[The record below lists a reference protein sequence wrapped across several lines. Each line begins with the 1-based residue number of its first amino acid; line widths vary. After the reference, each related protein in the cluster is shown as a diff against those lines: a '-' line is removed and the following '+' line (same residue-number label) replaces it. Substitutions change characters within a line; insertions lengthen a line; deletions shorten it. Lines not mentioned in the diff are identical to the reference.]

1 MNALTKRIGFLAACA
16 IAACFVTE
24 AQAYDAKVV
33 KLSGTVEIQLPGQT
47 TAQPLTPAMTVP
59 QGALIQTG
67 ADAQLMLEAFPGAVA
82 TIGSN
87 SVVAVEKL
95 AMTKQGTAVSSQEA
109 LLDLRSGSIVS
120 TIDPAK
126 KAISQYGV
134 RTPRGIA
141 TARGTVYGVAVSVS
155 GTSVA
160 TLNGSVTLNL
170 GNGVSV
176 SIPVGSASVN
186 DATTVTNLAAA
197 IQASGQTGLTV
208 AQLLQETVQ
217 AVADNVAASSSAAGT
232 AETATT
238 IMASVVS
245 AASAAQPEQAAAF
258 TQAAVAAISSSTS
271 ATAGSS
277 TAVAAITEAAV
288 RAAPAAT
295 AQIAQAAAQA
305 VVETR
310 VTQAVAAAQASGA
323 DPVAAAESASQGA
336 AETISA
342 ITQTAANAAAAMGAS
357 ADTQTIA
364 AAVAEGSTAGADSA
378 SQITGITV
386 SAPDV
391 PAVAAPT
398 TPSTPLAPPNNIP
411 VITPDV
417 RPVSGSA

>member
-1 MNALTKRIGFLAACA
+1 MNALTKRIGFIAACA

-24 AQAYDAKVV
+24 AQAYDARVV
-33 KLSGTVEIQLPGQT
+33 KLSGTAQIQLPGQT
-47 TAQPLTPAMTVP
+47 TAQPLTSTMAVP

-67 ADAQLMLEAFPGAVA
+67 ADTQLLLEAFPGAVA

-87 SVVAVEKL
+87 SEVAVEKL
-95 AMTKQGTAVSSQEA
+95 AVTKQGTAISSQES
-109 LLDLRSGSIVS
+109 LLDLKSGSIVS

-126 KAISQYGV
+126 KAISHYGV
-134 RTPRGIA
+134 RTPKGIA
-141 TARGTVYGVAVSVS
+141 TARGTVFGVAVSVT

-176 SIPVGSASVN
+176 SIPVGTAAVN
-186 DATTVTNLAAA
+186 DSTTVTSLAAA

-217 AVADNVAASSSAAGT
+217 AVAANVAASSSAAGT

-238 IMASVVS
+238 VMASVVS
-245 AASAAQPEQAAAF
+245 AASAAQPEQAVAF
-258 TQAAVAAISSSTS
+258 TQAAVTAVSSSTS
-271 ATAGSS
+271 ATAGSV

-323 DPVAAAESASQGA
+323 DPVAAAQSASQGA

-342 ITQTAANAAAAMGAS
+342 ITQTAANAAAAVGAS

-364 AAVAEGSTAGADSA
+364 AAVSAGSTAGAANA
-378 SQITGITV
+378 SQLTGIPV
-386 SAPDV
+386 SAPDA

-398 TPSTPLAPPNNIP
+398 APSAPLVPASNIP
-411 VITPDV
+411 VVTPDQ
-417 RPVSGSA
+417 RPVSPY